1 VFFDDL
7 FNRARD
13 VSGNPAGPAH
23 ARRPGDAQPLAG
35 DAQLLA
41 GDAQLLA
48 GDAQLLAGD
57 AQLLAGDAQ
66 PVVAA
71 GTAVCEDR

>member
-13 VSGNPAGPAH
+13 VSGNPAGPAR

-35 DAQLLA
+35 DAQPLA
-41 GDAQLLA
+41 GDAQPLA
-48 GDAQLLAGD
+48 GDG
-57 AQLLAGDAQ
+57 Q